1 MPKTI
6 YIVAVSVANCAD
18 ILGVFN
24 THEEAENRL
33 NKEIDLW
40 LEENVETRD
49 EATFDTYEEGSNNK
63 NKEEGYYMSEGGD
76 MYSWQIFTQEI
87 Q

>member
-1 MPKTI
+1 MSKTI

-24 THEEAENRL
+24 TYEKAKSCL
-33 NKEIDLW
+33 NKEIDSW
-40 LEENVETRD
+40 LEENVETID
-49 EATFDTYEEGSNNK
+49 EAVFDTYEEGSNDK

-76 MYSWQIFTQEI
+76 MYSWQILTKEI
-87 Q
+87 

>member
-1 MPKTI
+1 MSKTI

-24 THEEAENRL
+24 THKEAEKCL
-33 NKEIDLW
+33 NKEIDSW
-40 LEENVETRD
+40 LEENTETRD
-49 EATFDTYEEGSNNK
+49 EATFDTYEKGSSDK

-76 MYSWQIFTQEI
+76 MYSWQIFTKEI
-87 Q
+87 